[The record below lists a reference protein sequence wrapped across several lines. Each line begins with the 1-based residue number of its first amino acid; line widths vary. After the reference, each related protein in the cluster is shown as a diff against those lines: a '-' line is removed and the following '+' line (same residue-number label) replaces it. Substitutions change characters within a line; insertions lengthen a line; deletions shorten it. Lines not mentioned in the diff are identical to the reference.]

1 MKPNGKRF
9 NLRLKPC
16 ATTPTPPAIKE
27 GKYVRHLSLSHEKE
41 SKKSI
46 QQKKKIIDEAVA
58 YCREHQCKGY
68 KAITDL
74 GLDLEGPLREC
85 LEWAIFSPG
94 WPLKGG

>member
-16 ATTPTPPAIKE
+16 ATTPTPAIKE
-27 GKYVRHLSLSHEKE
+27 GKYARHLSLGHEKE
-41 SKKSI
+41 SKKRS

-58 YCREHQCKGY
+58 YCHEHQCKGY

-74 GLDLEGPLREC
+74 GLDLEAPLREC

-94 WPLKGG
+94 WPLMGG